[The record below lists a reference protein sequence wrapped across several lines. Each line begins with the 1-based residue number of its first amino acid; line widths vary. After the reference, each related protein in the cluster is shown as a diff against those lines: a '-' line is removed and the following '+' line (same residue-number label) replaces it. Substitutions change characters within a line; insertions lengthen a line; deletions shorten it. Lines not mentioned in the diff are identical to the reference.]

1 MAAKINEI
9 SQGVFLHKQQ
19 VKDEE
24 ELVYL
29 FKIEVKR
36 MNMVEFVADFTGSE
50 NVVLDGK
57 MNLTSVC
64 TIEPFLLTTV
74 AKLIL
79 RKDWKLKSKF
89 KYPPPSKPKF
99 FKGPPK
105 GASEAH
111 PRKVLSSARRR
122 ASQVTFSPP
131 PNPPRVI
138 IQNTNILKKFP
149 VSIMSLSAVQQHLIS
164 NSMNFVDSEFMPTDV
179 LFPL

>member
-89 KYPPPSKPKF
+89 KYPTPSPTKNF
-99 FKGPPK
+99 QG
-105 GASEAH
+105 
-111 PRKVLSSARRR
+111 SS
-122 ASQVTFSPP
+122 
-131 PNPPRVI
+131 
-138 IQNTNILKKFP
+138 
-149 VSIMSLSAVQQHLIS
+149 
-164 NSMNFVDSEFMPTDV
+164 
-179 LFPL
+179 